1 MTAIYVCK
9 ADEDFCIRK
18 RCKTQCKLRGL
29 PYLDLIFIKRAQ
41 LETTLKAGQ
50 LITKIAIRV

>member
-41 LETTLKAGQ
+41 FTLKAGQ